1 MSLQIESQ
9 LDDVSWH
16 ILEALQE
23 DARIS
28 YSELGRQVGMSPP
41 AVAERVRRMEDMGI
55 ITGYHATI
63 NLEKVG
69 FPITAFVRI
78 NAGEYCSRMGNAVQD
93 IPEIIEYHR
102 VTGGDS
108 GIMKIVVSSV
118 AHLEVVIARLAS
130 YGTTTTSIVLSNPLN
145 GRVISRDM
153 LYQLEDTSPSPSR
166 PKSA

>member
-1 MSLQIESQ
+1 MSLQIENQ
-9 LDDVSWH
+9 LDEVSWH

-28 YSELGRQVGMSPP
+28 FSELGRQVGMSPP
-41 AVAERVRRMEDMGI
+41 AVAERVRRMEDAGI

-78 NAGEYCSRMGNAVQD
+78 NAGEYCSRIGFAVQD
-93 IPEIIEYHR
+93 VPEVIEYHR

-108 GIMKIVVSSV
+108 GIMKVVVSSV
-118 AHLEVVIARLAS
+118 AHLEQVIDRLNS
-130 YGTTTTSIVLSNPLN
+130 FGTTITSIVLSNPLS
-145 GRVISRDM
+145 GRVISHDM
-153 LYQLEDTSPSPSR
+153 LYKIEDYAP
-166 PKSA
+166 AH

>member
-1 MSLQIESQ
+1 MNLQFESQ
-9 LDDVSWH
+9 LDDISWQ

-55 ITGYHATI
+55 ITGYRATI

-78 NAGEYCSRMGNAVQD
+78 NAGEFCARMGNVVQD

-118 AHLEVVIARLAS
+118 AHLEEVINRLAS
-130 YGTTTTSIVLSNPLN
+130 FGTTTTSIVLSNPLK

-153 LYQLEDTSPSPSR
+153 LYQIEEVTPIHQKL
-166 PKSA
+166 A

>member
-1 MSLQIESQ
+1 MSLQIENQ
-9 LDDVSWH
+9 LDDVSWQ

-28 YSELGRQVGMSPP
+28 FSELGRQVGMSPP
-41 AVAERVRRMEDMGI
+41 AVAERVRRMEDLGI

-78 NAGEYCSRMGNAVQD
+78 NAGEFCSRIGSAVQD
-93 IPEIIEYHR
+93 IPEVIEYHR

-118 AHLEVVIARLAS
+118 AHLEVVIDRLAS
-130 YGTTTTSIVLSNPLN
+130 YGTTITSIVLSNPLN

-153 LYQLEDTSPSPSR
+153 LYKIEDLVPVR
-166 PKSA
+166 

>member
-1 MSLQIESQ
+1 MSLQIENQ
-9 LDDVSWH
+9 LDDVSWQ

-28 YSELGRQVGMSPP
+28 FSELGRQVGMSPP

-63 NLEKVG
+63 NLDKVG

-78 NAGEYCSRMGNAVQD
+78 NAGEYCSRIGVTVQE
-93 IPEIIEYHR
+93 IPEVIEYHR

-108 GIMKIVVSSV
+108 GIMKVVVSSV
-118 AHLEVVIARLAS
+118 AHLEQVINRLAS
-130 YGTTTTSIVLSNPLN
+130 FGTTITSIVLSNPLS
-145 GRVISRDM
+145 RRTISRDM
-153 LYQLEDTSPSPSR
+153 LYKIEEFTPVR
-166 PKSA
+166 

>member
-9 LDDVSWH
+9 LDEVSWQ

-28 YSELGRQVGMSPP
+28 FSELGRQVGMSPP

-55 ITGYHATI
+55 ITGYHAAI

-78 NAGEYCSRMGNAVQD
+78 NAGQYCSRMGDAVQD
-93 IPEIIEYHR
+93 IPEVVEYHR

-108 GIMKIVVSSV
+108 GILKIVVSSV
-118 AHLEVVIARLAS
+118 AHLEIVIDRLTTF
-130 YGTTTTSIVLSNPLN
+130 GTTITSIVLSNPLN
-145 GRVISRDM
+145 RRAVTRDL
-153 LYQLEDTSPSPSR
+153 LYKIEDLAPVS
-166 PKSA
+166 